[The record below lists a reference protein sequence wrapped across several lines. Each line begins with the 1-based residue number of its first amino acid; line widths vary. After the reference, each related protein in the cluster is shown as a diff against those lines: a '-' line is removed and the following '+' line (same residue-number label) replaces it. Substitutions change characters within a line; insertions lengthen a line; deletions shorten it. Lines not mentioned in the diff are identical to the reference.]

1 MSKND
6 KKDNIKIEEH
16 DAQPEEQGQKEKKGE
31 AKDEEIPLTSDEKEQ
46 ARTTEP
52 IKSPNSKLLES
63 LNEEN
68 IQKLLSAKQECE
80 EKDRSIEEKNN
91 LLLEYE
97 DLLKRR
103 QAEFENYSKRMKR
116 ELDESKK
123 YATVELLLDILN
135 AIDNFERAIDS
146 AKVSKDFDALLEGIV
161 ITETQLKSVLE
172 KKYGVMVI
180 DDVGKDFDPN
190 THDAI
195 MMEESDKFAE
205 DTVIENLQKGYR
217 MYDRIIRH
225 AKVKVAKAASS
236 PDEQEQREGDG
247 PESSPKGV

>member
-1 MSKND
+1 MSKNNI
-6 KKDNIKIEEH
+6 DNIKTEEY
-16 DAQPEEQGQKEKKGE
+16 DAQPEEQGQKENKGE
-31 AKDEEIPLTSDEKEQ
+31 AKDEEIPLKEQ

-63 LNEEN
+63 LNEED
-68 IQKLLSAKQECE
+68 IQELLSVKQECE
-80 EKDRSIEEKNN
+80 EKDQIIEEKNK

-103 QAEFENYSKRMKR
+103 QAELENYTKRMKR
-116 ELDESKK
+116 DFDESKK
-123 YATVELLLDILN
+123 YATAELLLDILN
-135 AIDNFERAIDS
+135 GIDNFERAIDS
-146 AKVSKDFDALLEGIV
+146 AKSSEDFDALLEGIV

-172 KKYGVMVI
+172 KKYGVIVI
-180 DDVGKDFDPN
+180 DDVGKEFDPN
-190 THDAI
+190 IHDAV

-225 AKVKVAKAASS
+225 AKVKVAKAVSS
-236 PDEQEQREGDG
+236 PDEQEGREGDG

>member
-1 MSKND
+1 MSKN
-6 KKDNIKIEEH
+6 NIKTEEY
-16 DAQPEEQGQKEKKGE
+16 DAQPEEQGQKENKEE
-31 AKDEEIPLTSDEKEQ
+31 AKDEEIPLNSVEKEQ

-52 IKSPNSKLLES
+52 IKGPNSKLLES
-63 LNEEN
+63 LNEEDVQN
-68 IQKLLSAKQECE
+68 LLSAKQETE
-80 EKDRSIEEKNN
+80 EKDQIIEEKNN

-103 QAEFENYSKRMKR
+103 QAEFENYTKRVKR
-116 ELDESKK
+116 DFDESKK
-123 YATVELLLDILN
+123 YATAELLLDILN
-135 AIDNFERAIDS
+135 GIDNFERAIDS
-146 AKVSKDFDALLEGIV
+146 AKSSKDFDALLEGVV

-172 KKYGVMVI
+172 KKYGVTVI

-190 THDAI
+190 IHDAI
-195 MMEESDKFAE
+195 MMEESDEFAE

-225 AKVKVAKAASS
+225 AKVKVAKAVSS
-236 PDEQEQREGDG
+236 PDEQEEREGNG